1 MDNRAAYEQAAA
13 RVRDLVDDSVADV
26 EIPTCP
32 GWTVKDM
39 VSHFAGFI
47 TTYRRSGP
55 KGFDEGWA
63 EREVEARS
71 DQSLQACLDEWA
83 QLASDPGDLFDS
95 GLAQVAVA
103 DVLAHEQDIRT
114 ALDRPGAADDEHIPA
129 AIQMGLS
136 FLKGKVED
144 VPAVRLVTPDLD
156 EVLGQGEPTATLR
169 TSTFELFRVLHG
181 RRTPEQLRKLDW
193 DADPGP
199 WLQSLFLFGPTE
211 TEVEPVTV

>member
-1 MDNRAAYEQAAA
+1 MDNRAAYERAAA

-39 VSHFAGFI
+39 VSHFSGFI
-47 TTYRRSGP
+47 TTYRDSGP

-63 EREVEARS
+63 ERKVDARAE
-71 DQSLQACLDEWA
+71 QSLQECLAEWA
-83 QLASDPGDLFDS
+83 ELAADPGDLFDT
-95 GLAQVAVA
+95 GLGQVAVA
-103 DVLAHEQDIRT
+103 DILAHEQDIRT
-114 ALDRPGAADDEHIPA
+114 ALDRPGARDDEHIPA
-129 AIQMGLS
+129 SIQMGLS

-156 EVLGQGEPTATLR
+156 EVVGDGEPAATLR

-181 RRTPEQLRKLDW
+181 RRTPQQLGKLDW
-193 DADPGP
+193 DGEPGP
-199 WLQSLFLFGPTE
+199 WLESLFLFGPTE
-211 TEVEPVTV
+211 REVEPISV